1 MGVNP
6 LFIFMGREGTKER
19 KHGRQV
25 AKSRF
30 GGSDNSGKHVSLLKA
45 VLLSGAD
52 PLDCVCIVKAVRR
65 A

>member
-1 MGVNP
+1 
-6 LFIFMGREGTKER
+6 MGREGTKER